1 MLAICDEAMV
11 KGSNE
16 GQTAKVRRYVRD
28 HYVRRARSERRA
40 MFRVV
45 VGDIHRALGLKNR
58 VPLVCNALASRKF
71 LEENSL
77 RLLARTGPPSGQST
91 TVELTFELLDPK
103 RPIEV
108 MESLRG
114 LRGVGKQ
121 VFHDLGGGEKF
132 LRAERSAFSK
142 SMSPR
147 DGR

>member
-1 MLAICDEAMV
+1 MV
-11 KGSNE
+11 KRSNE

-45 VGDIHRALGLKNR
+45 VGDIHRALGLQNR

-77 RLLARTGPPSGQST
+77 RLLGRTGPPSGQST

-108 MESLRG
+108 MESLRA

-121 VFHDLGGGEKF
+121 VFHELGGGEKF
-132 LRAERSAFSK
+132 LRAERSAFSR
-142 SMSPR
+142 SMRPR